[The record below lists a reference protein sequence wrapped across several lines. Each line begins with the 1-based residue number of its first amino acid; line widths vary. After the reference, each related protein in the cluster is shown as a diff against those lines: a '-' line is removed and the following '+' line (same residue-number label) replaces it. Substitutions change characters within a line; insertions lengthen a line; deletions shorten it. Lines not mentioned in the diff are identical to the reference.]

1 MMQVF
6 QGVLNFTP
14 ETKNYRILRSLAS
27 KERFFSIVKFC
38 KVSRKNRRLLFLG
51 ESICTLS

>member
-38 KVSRKNRRLLFLG
+38 KVSRKNRRLLFIG
-51 ESICTLS
+51 EWICTLS